1 MRYLV
6 TGGAGFIGSNT
17 VDELVRRGHSVVV
30 LDDLSSSKE
39 DNLAESRN
47 KISFIKGSITD
58 LEVVRKAVHEA
69 ECVLHLAARTS
80 VPRSVKDPIETNR
93 INIDG
98 TLNVLVAA
106 RDARVKRVVFAASSS
121 AYGETPTLPK
131 VETMQPQP
139 ISPYGVTKYV
149 GELYGQTF
157 GRCYGLENV
166 ALRYFNIFGPRQ
178 DPGSPYSGVLAK
190 FCTAF
195 LEDTQ
200 PVVFGDGEQT
210 RDFTYVENAVVA
222 NLLACEAPNV
232 SGKVFNVG
240 VGGRISLNGVLRELG
255 KITGKA
261 LEAKY
266 ETLRDGDI
274 RDSQADISQ
283 AREFLGYEPKVTFEE
298 GLARTFE
305 WYRVTQ
311 TRPQVAGFESRITC
325 QDFRVVWS
333 HRSAADHPAWARRS
347 CSRTTVA
354 PAFFGPARPGSA
366 CLLRRVHRSSSPSE
380 WCRCCGYRRAGFYP

>member
-30 LDDLSSSKE
+30 LDDLSSGKE
-39 DNLAESRN
+39 DNLAEIRN
-47 KISFIKGSITD
+47 KITMIKGSITD
-58 LEVVRKAVHEA
+58 IEVVRKAMHEA
-69 ECVLHLAARTS
+69 EYVLHLAARTS
-80 VPRSVKDPIETNR
+80 VPRSVKDPIETNK

-106 RDARVKRVVFAASSS
+106 KELKVKRVVFAASSS

-131 VETMQPQP
+131 VETMQPEP

-190 FCTAF
+190 FCSAF
-195 LEDTQ
+195 LEDSQ

-210 RDFTYVENAVVA
+210 RDFTYVDNAVQA

-240 VGGRISLNGVLRELG
+240 VGGRVSLNQVLQELG
-255 KITGKA
+255 KITGKK

-266 ETLRDGDI
+266 EPPRDGDI

-283 AREFLGYEPKVTFEE
+283 AREFLGYEPNVAFEE
-298 GLARTFE
+298 GLARTFD
-305 WYRVTQ
+305 WYKETQ
-311 TRPQVAGFESRITC
+311 AK
-325 QDFRVVWS
+325 
-333 HRSAADHPAWARRS
+333 AAAK
-347 CSRTTVA
+347 T
-354 PAFFGPARPGSA
+354 
-366 CLLRRVHRSSSPSE
+366 E
-380 WCRCCGYRRAGFYP
+380 K

>member
-30 LDDLSSSKE
+30 LDDLSSGKE
-39 DNLAESRN
+39 DNLAEIRN
-47 KISFIKGSITD
+47 KITFIKGSITD
-58 LEVVRKAVHEA
+58 IEVVRRAMHEA
-69 ECVLHLAARTS
+69 EYVLHLGARTS
-80 VPRSVKDPIETNR
+80 VPRSVKDPIDTNK
-93 INIDG
+93 INIEG

-106 RDARVKRVVFAASSS
+106 KELKVKRVVFAASSS

-166 ALRYFNIFGPRQ
+166 SLRYFNIFGPRQ
-178 DPGSPYSGVLAK
+178 DPSSPYSGVLAK

-195 LEDTQ
+195 LEDT
-200 PVVFGDGEQT
+200 PPLVFGDGEQT
-210 RDFTYVENAVVA
+210 RDFTYVENAVQA
-222 NLLACEAPNV
+222 NLLACEAPNA

-240 VGGRISLNGVLRELG
+240 VGERISLNEVLRELG
-255 KITGKA
+255 KITGKR

-266 ETLRDGDI
+266 EPPRDGDI

-283 AREFLGYEPKVTFEE
+283 ARECLDYDPQVSFEK

-305 WYRVTQ
+305 WYRSIQ
-311 TRPQVAGFESRITC
+311 TKMTAKE
-325 QDFRVVWS
+325 
-333 HRSAADHPAWARRS
+333 
-347 CSRTTVA
+347 
-354 PAFFGPARPGSA
+354 
-366 CLLRRVHRSSSPSE
+366 
-380 WCRCCGYRRAGFYP
+380 

>member
-17 VDELVRRGHSVVV
+17 VDELVRRGDSVVV
-30 LDDLSSSKE
+30 LDDLSSGKE
-39 DNLAESRN
+39 DNLAEIRN
-47 KISFIKGSITD
+47 KITFIKGTITD
-58 LEVVRKAVHEA
+58 IEVVRKAMHEA
-69 ECVLHLAARTS
+69 EYVLHLAARTS
-80 VPRSVKDPIETNR
+80 VPRSVKDPIETNK

-106 RDARVKRVVFAASSS
+106 KELKVKRVVFAASSS

-139 ISPYGVTKYV
+139 ISPYGVTKFV

-178 DPGSPYSGVLAK
+178 DPSSPYSGVLAR

-195 LEDTQ
+195 LEETQ
-200 PVVFGDGEQT
+200 PLVFGDGEQT
-210 RDFTYVENAVVA
+210 RDFTYVENAVQA

-240 VGGRISLNGVLRELG
+240 VGGRVSLNGVLRELG
-255 KITGKA
+255 KITGKT

-266 ETLRDGDI
+266 DPPRDGDI

-283 AREFLGYEPKVTFEE
+283 AKEFLRYDPQVSFEE

-305 WYRVTQ
+305 WYRATQ
-311 TRPQVAGFESRITC
+311 TK
-325 QDFRVVWS
+325 
-333 HRSAADHPAWARRS
+333 AAAK
-347 CSRTTVA
+347 
-354 PAFFGPARPGSA
+354 
-366 CLLRRVHRSSSPSE
+366 L
-380 WCRCCGYRRAGFYP
+380 

>member
-30 LDDLSSSKE
+30 LDDLSSGKE
-39 DNLAESRN
+39 DNLAEIRN
-47 KISFIKGSITD
+47 KITFIKGSITD
-58 LEVVRKAVHEA
+58 IEVVRKAMHEA
-69 ECVLHLAARTS
+69 EYVLHLAARTS
-80 VPRSVKDPIETNR
+80 VPRSVKDPIETNK

-106 RDARVKRVVFAASSS
+106 KELKVKRVVFAASSS

-131 VETMQPQP
+131 VETMPPQP
-139 ISPYGVTKYV
+139 ISPYGVTKFV

-166 ALRYFNIFGPRQ
+166 SLRYFNIFGPRQ
-178 DPGSPYSGVLAK
+178 DPSSPYSGVLAK

-195 LEDTQ
+195 LEDSQ

-210 RDFTYVENAVVA
+210 RDFTYVENAVQA

-240 VGGRISLNGVLRELG
+240 VAGRVSLNAVLRELG
-255 KITGKA
+255 KITGKT
-261 LEAKY
+261 LDAKY
-266 ETLRDGDI
+266 EPPRDGDI

-283 AREFLGYEPKVTFEE
+283 AKEFLGYDPQVTFED

-305 WYRVTQ
+305 WYRETQ
-311 TRPQVAGFESRITC
+311 TK
-325 QDFRVVWS
+325 
-333 HRSAADHPAWARRS
+333 AAAKA
-347 CSRTTVA
+347 
-354 PAFFGPARPGSA
+354 
-366 CLLRRVHRSSSPSE
+366 E
-380 WCRCCGYRRAGFYP
+380 K